1 MATISIPKKEYQQLV
16 QKALRYDYINNSLKE
31 DIFSSPLTKNIKKI
45 VKAFGKT
52 KLYSNAFLKSLDR
65 GLRRSSSF
73 KL

>member
-16 QKALRYDYINNSLKE
+16 HKALRYDYINNLLKE
-31 DIFSSPLTKNIKKI
+31 DIFSSPPTKNIREI

-65 GLRRSSSF
+65 GLRRSSCF